1 MQRIDLRDVLRRTV
15 SGVYGD
21 LVTRRTGQAVR
32 GGIEEMLATV
42 DGEQVAVIDFG
53 TVRVLDMSCADEIV
67 GKLLLTHGRARYF
80 ALVNLDAG
88 HLDAIEPVLERHGL
102 AVVAQTTDGSLRAVG
117 ALPDPARRAFGVLAQ
132 GGPAAPDVLAGR
144 LALTVDAARAALDEL
159 LRHRLVLPNAD
170 DYQPLRCA

>member
-1 MQRIDLRDVLRRTV
+1 MTRIDLRDVLKRTV

-32 GGIEEMLATV
+32 DGIEELLADV

-67 GKLLLTHGRARYF
+67 GKLLLTSGAARYF
-80 ALVNLDAG
+80 ALVNLHEG

-102 AVVAQTTDGSLRAVG
+102 AVVAQTADGAVRVLGSL
-117 ALPDPARRAFGVLAQ
+117 PDAARRAFGVMLSD
-132 GGPAAPDVLAGR
+132 GPAPADEIARR
-144 LALTVDAARAALDEL
+144 LAVTRDAARAAVDEL
-159 LRHRLVLPNAD
+159 LRLRLVLPDAGG
-170 DYQPLRCA
+170 YQPLRCA

>member
-32 GGIEEMLATV
+32 GGIEEMLAAI

-53 TVRVLDMSCADEIV
+53 TVRVLDMSCADEVV
-67 GKLLLTHGRARYF
+67 GKLLLTHGQARYF
-80 ALVNLDAG
+80 VLVGLEAG
-88 HLDAIEPVLERHGL
+88 HLEAIEPVLERHGL
-102 AVVAQTTDGSLRAVG
+102 AVVARTTDGSLQAVG

-132 GGPAAPDVLAGR
+132 GGLPVADELAGR
-144 LALTVDAARAALDEL
+144 LAVTVETARAALEEL
-159 LRHRLVLPNAD
+159 LRHRLVLPDAD
-170 DYQPLRCA
+170 DYQPLHCA